1 MSVDCFISVLQ
12 KWITVLTNL
21 AKTMERVTMAMITIP
36 VTAEDISKEE
46 TVKVVLKCYFLFR
59 VYINDSSLLT

>member
-1 MSVDCFISVLQ
+1 
-12 KWITVLTNL
+12 
-21 AKTMERVTMAMITIP
+21 MERVTMAMITIP